1 MDFTVLVLSLV
12 DLSGI
17 IKGSISKIGRALRI
31 LKLANRIPSV
41 REMLEVFSLRLISAF
56 FQVLV
61 RICVCIYIYIY
72 IYIISIVCVF
82 RPWLPRFLQW
92 LMWLRYG

>member
-41 REMLEVFSLRLISAF
+41 REMLEVFSLRLYFGI
-56 FQVLV
+56 L
-61 RICVCIYIYIY
+61 
-72 IYIISIVCVF
+72 
-82 RPWLPRFLQW
+82 
-92 LMWLRYG
+92 